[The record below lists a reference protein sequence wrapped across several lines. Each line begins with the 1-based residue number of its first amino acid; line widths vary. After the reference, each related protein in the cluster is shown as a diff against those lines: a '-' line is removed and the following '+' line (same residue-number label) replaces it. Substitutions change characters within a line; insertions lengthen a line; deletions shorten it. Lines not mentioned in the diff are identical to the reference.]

1 MHRFDRTL
9 KDSEGVVISRRAT
22 PHSGTIL
29 FVHPSYKTRHSLGL
43 AHMVSVPPSHPIPDL
58 QVVWFKRD
66 LRVEDHRPL
75 WRASRRGPVLPLYI
89 AEPTIIGAADFSDAH
104 WRFVRQCLFE
114 LRERLA
120 ALGQPLVVRTGKAV
134 DVFEHLRSVV
144 GAFTL
149 WAHQETG
156 NQRTYDRDRAVR
168 GWAAEH
174 GIEVHE
180 CRQHGVVR
188 GPLDRDHWAAQWTEF
203 MDEPAA
209 PVPDRLRRLPVRP
222 GPIPTGADLDLERG
236 PYEVL
241 QSGGETAAHETLQ
254 TFLHERGRNYRREMS
269 SPLTA
274 FEHCSRLSPHLCWG
288 TISIRAVRN
297 AAQKRKAELSALPK
311 RVAADWRKSLSSFV
325 SRLHWNG
332 HFIQKLESAPRIEH
346 ESFIPAF
353 DAVRKGAFDAARY
366 EAWAAGE
373 TGYPLV
379 DACMR
384 ALRATGY
391 LNFRMRALLVSF
403 ASYDLWLDWRR
414 FHDVLARRWID
425 YEPGIHFSQLQMQS
439 GTTGINALRIYNPTK
454 QARELDPDGTFIR
467 RWVPELTGIPD
478 AYLHT
483 PWLTPK
489 QVQYRAGCVIGR
501 QYPKPIVH
509 HDTAARRAR
518 NAIAEVRKRPEV
530 QRQADEVLDQH
541 GSRRR
546 RRSHSS
552 SGSRSAPTTPAQGPG
567 EQQRLQL

>member
-1 MHRFDRTL
+1 
-9 KDSEGVVISRRAT
+9 
-22 PHSGTIL
+22 
-29 FVHPSYKTRHSLGL
+29 
-43 AHMVSVPPSHPIPDL
+43 
-58 QVVWFKRD
+58 
-66 LRVEDHRPL
+66 
-75 WRASRRGPVLPLYI
+75 VLPLYI
-89 AEPTIIGAADFSDAH
+89 AEPSIMGADDFSDAH

-114 LRERLA
+114 LRERLT
-120 ALGQPLVVRTGKAV
+120 ALGQPLVVRTGEAV
-134 DVFEHLRSVV
+134 DVFEHLRAVV

-168 GWAAEH
+168 GWAAGH

-188 GPLDRDHWAAQWTEF
+188 GPLDRDHWAEQWTAF

-209 PVPDRLRRLPVRP
+209 PVPDGLRRLPVRP
-222 GPIPTGADLDLERG
+222 GPIPTSADLDLERG
-236 PYEVL
+236 TYEVL
-241 QSGGETAAHETLQ
+241 QRGGEAAAHQTLN
-254 TFLHERGRNYRREMS
+254 TFLYERGQNYRREMS
-269 SPLTA
+269 SPVTA

-288 TISIRAVRN
+288 SISIRTVRN
-297 AAQKRKAELSALPK
+297 AARKRKGELSALPK
-311 RVAADWRKSLSSFV
+311 HVASGWRKSLSSFV

-353 DAVRKGAFDAARY
+353 DAVRDGEFDTERY
-366 EAWAAGE
+366 DAWKAGH

-454 QARELDPDGTFIR
+454 QARELDPDGRFIR
-467 RWVPELTGIPD
+467 RWVPELAGLPD

-489 QVQYRAGCVIGR
+489 QVQQRVGCVISR

-518 NAIAEVRKRPEV
+518 NTIAEVRKRPDV
-530 QRQADEVLDQH
+530 QRQADAVLDQH
-541 GSRRR
+541 GSRRH
-546 RRSHSS
+546 RRSHS
-552 SGSRSAPTTPAQGPG
+552 GSKSARTKPAQGPG
-567 EQQRLQL
+567 EQQSLQL